1 MEQTLEL
8 LQKQKQILTQK
19 QIQSL
24 KILAMDNV
32 ELDCFLRQEYL
43 DNPMLEINGQ
53 SPETVYESLP
63 VLPSED
69 DKKWNH
75 QMEESKDLKEYLRSQ
90 LNIGNNDETYES
102 LQKYLIECL
111 DDSGYFT
118 LSTKEVAGY
127 FHTSEETVTNCLDE
141 LKLLEPVGVFSSDL
155 KECLLRQL
163 EALGSEDPLLKQMI
177 KEHLEDVA
185 HGNIGHISRSLKI
198 PTSQVRK
205 YLLMIGTLN
214 PRPSTGFGI
223 KKTEYIVPDI
233 IIKKEEDW
241 EIQLN
246 DGWMGNYQINDY
258 YQNMILKTKD
268 NELRAYFR
276 EKASRATFILQNVE
290 QRRKTLMNVTQFLL
304 DQQLPYF
311 EGTGPLHPMTM
322 AEAAQALGIHPSTVS
337 RAVKGKYIQ
346 YPKETVPMKNLFSQS
361 VSGISGSTTRNA
373 KEIQEMIRRRISEEN
388 KRSPYSDQKLKEL
401 LEGDGIFLSRRAV
414 AKYRELMGIKSSFNR
429 KES

>member
-1 MEQTLEL
+1 
-8 LQKQKQILTQK
+8 
-19 QIQSL
+19 
-24 KILAMDNV
+24 
-32 ELDCFLRQEYL
+32 
-43 DNPMLEINGQ
+43 
-53 SPETVYESLP
+53 
-63 VLPSED
+63 
-69 DKKWNH
+69 
-75 QMEESKDLKEYLRSQ
+75 MEESKDLKEYLRSQ
-90 LNIGNNDETYES
+90 LNIGNNDEPYES

-127 FHTSEETVTNCLDE
+127 FHTSEESVTNCLDE

-205 YLLMIGTLN
+205 YMLMIGTLN